1 MKISLFVFAIGT
13 FILVLSIAAP
23 CPLLGAGNMFV
34 GAGLL
39 FLVVAPLLAVAPR
52 WLSETPFCTL
62 LALCPWILAAL
73 IVSNGLLD
81 RSGEVLNQT
90 VVIGQK
96 FYGSCDAVTVRS
108 WRTGHSTEG
117 LYVGKT
123 WNTGG
128 VRGLS
133 DGKPVIIGVRR
144 GALGIPWISR
154 IAQGSTDFDFPTT
167 P

>member
-1 MKISLFVFAIGT
+1 MRISLVAFTIGS

-23 CPLLGAGNMFV
+23 CPLVGAGNLFL

-39 FLVVAPLLAVAPR
+39 FLIVAPVLAVAPR
-52 WLSETPFCTL
+52 WLSETPLYTL

-90 VVIGQK
+90 VVIRQN
-96 FYGSCDAVTVRS
+96 FYGRCDAVTVRS
-108 WRTGHSTEG
+108 WRPGHSTEG

-123 WNTGG
+123 WNSGG

-133 DGKPVIIGVRR
+133 DGKPVMLDAPAEMPQAVSQPATGRCR
-144 GALGIPWISR
+144 CR
-154 IAQGSTDFDFPTT
+154 CN
-167 P
+167 